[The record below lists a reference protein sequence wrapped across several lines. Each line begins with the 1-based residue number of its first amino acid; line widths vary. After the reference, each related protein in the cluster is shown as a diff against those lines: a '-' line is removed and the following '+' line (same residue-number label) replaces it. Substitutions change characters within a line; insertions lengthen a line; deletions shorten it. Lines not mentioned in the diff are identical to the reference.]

1 MLVSH
6 GMTVALGCALP
17 MISSSDR
24 ADRGWRNNA
33 SVCPLDRVNLE
44 GGVGAGTTNYTGRA
58 MPAAAKEIAAA
69 AGPRPRA

>member
-6 GMTVALGCALP
+6 LAWLLRWVAPSNDLSAN
-17 MISSSDR
+17 R

-33 SVCPLDRVNLE
+33 SVCPLDRLNLE